1 LKESLYIQRNAIE
14 IGIPQLRITHISC
27 RCRVFAS
34 EGKTTMS
41 ADAAHTSWW
50 QIGEIVFGAP
60 LLAAVALQFIV
71 PLSYFNPIFTATF
84 LVIGVT
90 LCAVG
95 IALIVA
101 ARRVLSTFDQPTDPG
116 LPTSLMVTNGIF
128 SISRNPMYLGAT
140 CVLIGIA
147 LVFKLAWVFVF
158 LVPTLIA
165 CQSILIESEER
176 YLAAK
181 FGTEYQRYATSV
193 NRWIG
198 RRMQ

>member
-1 LKESLYIQRNAIE
+1 M
-14 IGIPQLRITHISC
+14 
-27 RCRVFAS
+27 
-34 EGKTTMS
+34 TT
-41 ADAAHTSWW
+41 DAAHTSWW
-50 QIGEIVFGAP
+50 QIGEIIFGAP
-60 LLAAVALQFIV
+60 ILAAVALQLIV
-71 PLSYFNPIFTATF
+71 PLSYFDSIFSFTF
-84 LVIGVT
+84 LVVGIT

-101 ARRVLSTFDQPTDPG
+101 ARQVFSTFDQPTDPG

-128 SISRNPMYLGAT
+128 SISRNPMYLGAA
-140 CVLIGIA
+140 CLLIGIA

-165 CQSILIESEER
+165 CQSILIEPEER

-181 FGTEYQRYATSV
+181 FGPEYQRYAASV

-198 RRMQ
+198 RKLQ

>member
-1 LKESLYIQRNAIE
+1 MLSNTLSLNRGSPSFLVAAVI
-14 IGIPQLRITHISC
+14 
-27 RCRVFAS
+27 FAS
-34 EGKTTMS
+34 EGKTDMTT
-41 ADAAHTSWW
+41 DAAHTSWW
-50 QIGEIVFGAP
+50 QIGEIIFGTP
-60 LLAAVALQFIV
+60 LLAAVALQLIV
-71 PLSYFNPIFTATF
+71 PLSYFDPIFTFIF
-84 LVIGVT
+84 LVIGIT

-95 IALIVA
+95 IAMIVA
-101 ARRVLSTFDQPTDPG
+101 ARQVFSTFDQPTDPE

-165 CQSILIESEER
+165 CQSILIEPEER

-181 FGTEYQRYATSV
+181 FGTEYQRYAASV

-198 RRMQ
+198 HKLH

>member
-1 LKESLYIQRNAIE
+1 M
-14 IGIPQLRITHISC
+14 
-27 RCRVFAS
+27 
-34 EGKTTMS
+34 TTN
-41 ADAAHTSWW
+41 AAHASWW
-50 QIGEIVFGAP
+50 QIGEIIFGTP
-60 LLAAVALQFIV
+60 LLAAVALQLIV
-71 PLSYFNPIFTATF
+71 PLSFFDSIFTTTF
-84 LVIGVT
+84 LIIGIA
-90 LCAVG
+90 LCAIG

-101 ARRVLSTFDQPTDPG
+101 ARRVFSTFDQPTDPG

-165 CQSILIESEER
+165 CQSILIEPEER

-181 FGTEYQRYATSV
+181 FGTAYQRYAASV

-198 RRMQ
+198 RKLQ